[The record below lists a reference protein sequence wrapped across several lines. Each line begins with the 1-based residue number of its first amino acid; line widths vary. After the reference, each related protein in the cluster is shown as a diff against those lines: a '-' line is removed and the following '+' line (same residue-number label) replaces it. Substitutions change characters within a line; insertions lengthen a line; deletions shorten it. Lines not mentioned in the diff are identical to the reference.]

1 MNFDYAGVTVA
12 EGGDAK
18 IFGQCVQ
25 QGLITVRGGTIDIFP
40 AAVDK
45 LPNGRYSVNL
55 RVYNEGYSRELTG
68 LCTFIIQD
76 RAN

>member
-18 IFGQCVQ
+18 IFGPGVQ
-25 QGLITVRGGTIDIFP
+25 EGLITVRGGTIDIFP